1 MKINI
6 DNFCIDDVFNM
17 LKKLTDKIKK
27 KKGKK
32 DKEEIKT
39 IEDLPKDMYEINI

>member
-6 DNFCIDDVFNM
+6 DSFCIDEVFNM
-17 LKKLTDKIKK
+17 LKKLTDKVKK

-32 DKEEIKT
+32 DKEEIKSF
-39 IEDLPKDMYEINI
+39 EEPKDMYEINI